1 MLSWRQ
7 SFIGRLKLNDKKE
20 TKLVKDIMLPPL
32 SMKTTECSNH
42 KEQDE
47 FRTLDMKN
55 LTYSFISLSL
65 KHNFLAMLHPFLHMH
80 IHNLLFLSNLV
91 PFARWALISLT
102 DDLTCDIDRC
112 LLRTKTK
119 HKVKVRQTKHA
130 LQLNTWALAFRAD
143 MLHLLNHSQS
153 NRPCCNLH
161 SSTLAS
167 ITSPWCSAL
176 WAFPEN

>member
-1 MLSWRQ
+1 MLFWRQ
-7 SFIGRLKLNDKKE
+7 SFIGRLKLNDNKE
-20 TKLVKDIMLPPL
+20 PKLVEDIMLPPL
-32 SMKTTECSNH
+32 SMKMTECSNH

-47 FRTLDMKN
+47 FRTFDMKN

-102 DDLTCDIDRC
+102 DDLTCDINRC
-112 LLRTKTK
+112 LLKRKA
-119 HKVKVRQTKHA
+119 KVRQTKHA
-130 LQLNTWALAFRAD
+130 LQLSTWALAFRAD